1 MKSILITGANGFIG
15 NFLVKAALEK
25 GYRVTAGI
33 RPTSDLSSL
42 KGLPINY
49 LVLNLSDKASVAEAL
64 MQYVTKNGYFDFII
78 HNAGITNSIRNQE
91 FNKINYQYTKNLV
104 NVLIDC
110 QCVPEK
116 FVFLSSLSS
125 YGPLHEESL
134 QPIRESDLPKPA
146 TLYGKSKLK
155 AEQFLT
161 SKAEFPYLIFRP
173 TGVYGPYE
181 KNYLMMYKMINRN
194 IETYIGTSSQILTF
208 IYVKDLAQLIIKALD
223 SNISRKSYF
232 VTDGNHYTAF
242 EFSDII
248 KTILRKKTI
257 RIVFPRPMAQAIA
270 YMLQK
275 IAWFSGN
282 TPSLNTEKM
291 KEISRRHYLCDSS
304 PIFNDFAF
312 EPEYDLKNGLEETIA
327 WCKQE
332 KWL

>member
-15 NFLVKAALEK
+15 SFLVKAALKK

-33 RPTSDLSSL
+33 RPTSDLSYL
-42 KGLPINY
+42 KELPINY
-49 LVLNLSDKASVAEAL
+49 LVMNLSNKASIANAL

-78 HNAGITNSIRNQE
+78 HNAGITNSIRKQE
-91 FNKINYQYTKNLV
+91 FNKINYQYTKNIV

-116 FVFLSSLSS
+116 FVYISSLSS

-134 QPIRESDLPKPA
+134 QPIRENDLPKPA

-161 SKAEFPYLIFRP
+161 SKTEFPYLIFRP

-181 KNYLMMYKMINRN
+181 KDYLMMCKMINRN

-208 IYVKDLAQLIIKALD
+208 IYVKDLAQLIMKALD

-232 VTDGNHYTAF
+232 VTDGNHYTAL
-242 EFSDII
+242 EFSSII
-248 KTILRKKTI
+248 KTILGKKTI
-257 RIVFPRPMAQAIA
+257 RVVFPSPIAQAIA
-270 YMLQK
+270 FVLEK
-275 IAWFSGN
+275 ISWISGN
-282 TPSLNTEKM
+282 TPTLNTEKM

-312 EPEYDLKNGLEETIA
+312 EPEYSLTHGLEETIA
-327 WCKQE
+327 WYKQE